1 MPQKKAVADGCRN
14 GESELDISIDF
25 IRRIARAAA
34 AETLPR
40 FRSQGAVANKQAE
53 SFDPVTE
60 ADREAERAIRA
71 LIAAEYPD
79 HGILGE
85 EHGSENMS
93 SRHVWVIDP
102 IVDGIGNFGVGL
114 ARFSAEFDRL
124 VVDGLVNV
132 VGWLSN
138 NVGGILRNTQD
149 GNVQVYLLLVAVSMT
164 VWLLLKALPIFLK
177 LV

>member
-85 EHGSENMS
+85 EHGSENCDDCDD
-93 SRHVWVIDP
+93 H
-102 IVDGIGNFGVGL
+102 
-114 ARFSAEFDRL
+114 E
-124 VVDGLVNV
+124 
-132 VGWLSN
+132 
-138 NVGGILRNTQD
+138 
-149 GNVQVYLLLVAVSMT
+149 
-164 VWLLLKALPIFLK
+164 
-177 LV
+177 